1 MCRSQWLLLV
11 IASSFLYPEAVKVES
26 DVTAPID
33 TSSRWRG
40 SLRPLCNLKMRVTH
54 NFSDWSLP
62 SLWSGVSLAQPQSS
76 HYWAGIE
83 YVYPV
88 SDWNQIHTYL
98 ESRRV
103 GSYPCHSK
111 REEHHR
117 QVSAERII
125 CLFKCI
131 LSTGETFTSPNMR
144 FIRPACFL
152 RFYDTLESRQMHSL
166 LFRSEYENLIHYIT
180 FTHSISLCSTKWF
193 RLSFGGRD
201 RPIDFQ

>member
-1 MCRSQWLLLV
+1 MATTGNRFVFSLSWSCKGRIWCHCSNWHELSMERIATAVVQFKDEGYAQFFWLKPSIFMKRSFVGPATIITLLGRHRVCL
-11 IASSFLYPEAVKVES
+11 SSERLES
-26 DVTAPID
+26 
-33 TSSRWRG
+33 
-40 SLRPLCNLKMRVTH
+40 N
-54 NFSDWSLP
+54 
-62 SLWSGVSLAQPQSS
+62 
-76 HYWAGIE
+76 
-83 YVYPV
+83 
-88 SDWNQIHTYL
+88 HTYL

-152 RFYDTLESRQMHSL
+152 RYYDTLESRQMHSL
-166 LFRSEYENLIHYIT
+166 LLRSEYENLIHYIT